1 MNSKISFS
9 DRTIFFNNKAFRKWF
24 LAALSTLLIA
34 VMLVFAVFGTSIPDH
49 RLLPRMVDEAGLLSI
64 SEVNNLTEKLDEISE
79 RLQFDVA
86 VVTTK
91 SIGTKS
97 MQEYAD
103 DFYDYNGYGI
113 GQDADGIMLV
123 VLIDADKSKR
133 ECYITATGYGE
144 KVLTDRVLDRML
156 DDVVSYLKYGEYA
169 KAFDTFAELSDSYV
183 QNTREES
190 GFDPVWIL
198 FSAIV
203 GIIVSFIIVS
213 CMKGKLKSVRKAS
226 SADNYIREDSLNVTE
241 SRELFLYSNISKTVI
256 ETESSSGGGNST
268 SHTSSSGRSHSG
280 GGRSF

>member
-1 MNSKISFS
+1 
-9 DRTIFFNNKAFRKWF
+9 
-24 LAALSTLLIA
+24 
-34 VMLVFAVFGTSIPDH
+34 
-49 RLLPRMVDEAGLLSI
+49 
-64 SEVNNLTEKLDEISE
+64 
-79 RLQFDVA
+79 
-86 VVTTK
+86 
-91 SIGTKS
+91 
-97 MQEYAD
+97 
-103 DFYDYNGYGI
+103 
-113 GQDADGIMLV
+113 
-123 VLIDADKSKR
+123 
-133 ECYITATGYGE
+133 
-144 KVLTDRVLDRML
+144 ML

-256 ETESSSGGGNST
+256 ETESNSGGGNST